1 MLKIFKHLRNS
12 SFIIF
17 IIILLLAGQAS
28 CELSLPTY
36 TSNIIN
42 IGIQQS
48 GIENS
53 VPEVIRKSEMDK
65 LFIFLSDKNK
75 NTILNNY
82 KLLNKNSLSDEEYN
96 KYKDSY
102 PALSDE
108 EIYLLNTKDKD
119 IIKKLD
125 NILGKPELIVYGLES
140 DDESAKMIQ
149 QQMKNNMTSNMSISN
164 ANQNLEN
171 MDMFAML
178 QSMPKK
184 QKNNLIKE
192 MDNQLINLPDA
203 MISQSAVSFVKNEY
217 NEIGI
222 DT

>member
-75 NTILNNY
+75 NTIIKRRCRRMTMKKYYEDKKSKFING
-82 KLLNKNSLSDEEYN
+82 EELGSIFDLY
-96 KYKDSY
+96 DSY
-102 PALSDE
+102 GFKTFL
-108 EIYLLNTKDKD
+108 
-119 IIKKLD
+119 
-125 NILGKPELIVYGLES
+125 
-140 DDESAKMIQ
+140 AKCRY
-149 QQMKNNMTSNMSISN
+149 S
-164 ANQNLEN
+164 
-171 MDMFAML
+171 
-178 QSMPKK
+178 
-184 QKNNLIKE
+184 
-192 MDNQLINLPDA
+192 
-203 MISQSAVSFVKNEY
+203 
-217 NEIGI
+217 GG
-222 DT
+222 